1 MSRAPLA
8 SMGGVAVVCAP
19 LASTER
25 ATMSRA
31 SRASRVC
38 RVSRVSRV
46 THAIL
51 AGSVGRVSPV
61 GNVSQLI
68 RVCVL
73 LFTVVATLSLAATP
87 AQAEHPGAAQD
98 SGRLRAVRP
107 AAWKAF
113 TLEGYFRTRAAVL
126 HNLDLDRG
134 GTPTTGAPIFPV
146 PLAGGQVLG
155 SADARLR
162 LDLGVNVGDVVKAKV
177 RVDALDGLVLGSTPG
192 GFPPTR
198 WSQAPWA
205 STTQVPPRAGANAFL
220 DSIRVK
226 EVWGEVLLPIGVV
239 RFGRMAL
246 PRWGL
251 GLVSGG
257 PEDLDDDYD
266 DLVDRIGFA
275 TSLADHLVG
284 VSFDINA
291 IGPTSAN
298 SAGGMTNSRQAIDL
312 ELQDNVY
319 TLSVAFARLHDEPAL
334 RRRRAAS
341 KPTFSYGVYATWR
354 WQVADFPGFYAAG
367 IAGEDLT
374 LDAADAV
381 PRRMNAV
388 LADGWLRVH
397 TGPVRLEVEAAY
409 GWAKIE
415 DPTGLV
421 TVSLPEITANQF
433 GGVFEA
439 EVEALNERVFVELGV
454 GLASGDSAPG
464 LGIAPPVGQATSA
477 PGDFDGPQFD
487 LRGDT
492 TVDNFRFHP
501 NYRIDLVFWRRIA
514 GSVTDA
520 VYFRP
525 QLTLVAGPAF
535 RARLWGVV
543 SVAVQPESTPGGDPF
558 YGGEIDLEAEW
569 SPVAGFVAR
578 GQYGLFLPGAALR
591 NRDRSLTAQPAQVAR
606 LILAV
611 TW

>member
-1 MSRAPLA
+1 MSR
-8 SMGGVAVVCAP
+8 SIGVS
-19 LASTER
+19 L
-25 ATMSRA
+25 
-31 SRASRVC
+31 
-38 RVSRVSRV
+38 
-46 THAIL
+46 L
-51 AGSVGRVSPV
+51 LG
-61 GNVSQLI
+61 
-68 RVCVL
+68 VL
-73 LFTVVATLSLAATP
+73 LGAPSLVAAP
-87 AQAEHPGAAQD
+87 AQAAHPGAAQEPA
-98 SGRLRAVRP
+98 RLRAVRP
-107 AAWKAF
+107 AAWEAF
-113 TLEGYFRTRAAVL
+113 TLDGYFRTRAGLL

-134 GTPTTGAPIFPV
+134 GTPTTGAPVFPV
-146 PLAGGQVLG
+146 PLAGGQVLA
-155 SADARLR
+155 SVDARLR
-162 LDLGVNVGDVVKAKV
+162 LDLGVNIGDVVKAKV
-177 RVDALDGLVLGSTPG
+177 RVDALDGLVLGSTPS

-205 STTQVPPRAGANAFL
+205 STTQVTPSAGANALL
-220 DSIRVK
+220 DSIRIK
-226 EVWGEVLLPIGVV
+226 EVWGEVLLPVGVL

-246 PRWGL
+246 PSWGL

-266 DLVDRIGFA
+266 DLVDRIAFA

-291 IGPTSAN
+291 VGPTSAN
-298 SAGGMTNSRQAIDL
+298 SVGGMTNSRQAIDL

-319 TLSVAFARLHDEPAL
+319 TLSVAFARLHDGPAL
-334 RRRRAAS
+334 RRRRAAN

-367 IAGEDLT
+367 VAGEDGDW
-374 LDAADAV
+374 DAADAV
-381 PRRMNAV
+381 PRRMNAI

-397 TGPVRLEVEAAY
+397 VGPVRLELEAAY

-421 TVSLPEITANQF
+421 SVSLPELTANQF

-439 EVEALNERVFVELGV
+439 EVEAVRERVFVELGV

-501 NYRIDLVFWRRIA
+501 NYRIDLVFWRHIA
-514 GSVTDA
+514 GAVTDA
-520 VYFRP
+520 VYLRP
-525 QLTLVAGPAF
+525 QLTLTPGPAF
-535 RARLWGVV
+535 TARVWGVI
-543 SVAVQPESTPGGDPF
+543 SVAVQPSSTPSGDPF

-569 SPVAGFVAR
+569 TPVTGFTVR
-578 GQYGLFLPGAALR
+578 GQYGLFLPGAALH
-591 NRDRSLTAQPAQVAR
+591 NRERSLTAQPAQVGR
-606 LILAV
+606 LVLAV
-611 TW
+611 SW

>member
-1 MSRAPLA
+1 M
-8 SMGGVAVVCAP
+8 
-19 LASTER
+19 
-25 ATMSRA
+25 
-31 SRASRVC
+31 
-38 RVSRVSRV
+38 SRVSRLL
-46 THAIL
+46 L
-51 AGSVGRVSPV
+51 A
-61 GNVSQLI
+61 LT
-68 RVCVL
+68 L
-73 LFTVVATLSLAATP
+73 LALAAP
-87 AQAEHPGAAQD
+87 AQAAHPG
-98 SGRLRAVRP
+98 SGQNTAGLRKVRP
-107 AAWKAF
+107 AAWEAF
-113 TLEGYFRTRAAVL
+113 TLDGYFRARGGML

-134 GTPTTGAPIFPV
+134 GTPTTGEPIFPV
-146 PLAGGQVLG
+146 PLSGGQVLG

-162 LDLGVNVGDVVKAKV
+162 LDLGIDVGDVVRAKV
-177 RVDALDGLVLGSTPG
+177 RVDALDGLVLGSTPEG
-192 GFPPTR
+192 LPATR
-198 WSQAPWA
+198 WSQTPWA
-205 STTQVPPRAGANAFL
+205 STRQLPPSAGANAFV

-226 EVWGEVLLPIGVV
+226 EVWGEVLLPIGVL

-275 TSLADHLVG
+275 TSLADHLLG

-291 IGPTSAN
+291 VGPTSAN
-298 SAGGMTNSRQAIDL
+298 SQGGITSSRQAIDL

-319 TLSVAFARLHDEPAL
+319 TLSLAFARLHDDPAL
-334 RRRRAAS
+334 RRRRAAG

-354 WQVADFPGFYAAG
+354 WQVADFPAFYAAG
-367 IAGEDLT
+367 LAGEDLD
-374 LDAADAV
+374 LGEDDAV

-388 LADGWLRVH
+388 LADGWLRLH
-397 TGPVRLEVEAAY
+397 AGPVRLELEAAY

-439 EVEALNERVFVELGV
+439 EVEAIDRTLFVELGV

-464 LGIAPPVGQATSA
+464 LGIAPAVGQATSA

-501 NYRIDLVFWRRIA
+501 NYRIDLVFWRNIA
-514 GSVTDA
+514 GAVTDA
-520 VYFRP
+520 VYLRP
-525 QLTLVAGPAF
+525 QLTVVAGPSF
-535 RARLWGVV
+535 TARLWGVV
-543 SVAVQPESTPGGDPF
+543 SLAVQPDSTPGGHPL

-578 GQYGLFLPGAALR
+578 AQYGLFLPGEGLR
-591 NRDRSLTAQPAQVAR
+591 NVERGLVAQPAQVAR
-606 LILAV
+606 LVLAV